1 MAVMVEV
8 RTKLIEE
15 AERINSKDL
24 SHHIKSNSLTYIK
37 NYKVLLHLTENL
49 KIIIEH
55 LDSKL
60 DDNARWIK
68 ILRVI
73 YDEADH
79 YAILFNTNYSDHFW
93 EYHEET
99 LCRCWSDARTR
110 LLREFAAIR
119 QRLFGP
125 I

>member
-15 AERINSKDL
+15 AEKISSKDL
-24 SHHIKSNSLTYIK
+24 SHHIKSNSLTYMR
-37 NYKVLLHLTENL
+37 NFRVLLHLTENL
-49 KIIIEH
+49 KIIKEH

-68 ILRVI
+68 ILGTI

-79 YAILFNTNYSDHFW
+79 YKILLNTNYSDHFW

-99 LCRCWSDARTR
+99 LCRCWSDARVR
-110 LLREFAAIR
+110 LFCEFATIR